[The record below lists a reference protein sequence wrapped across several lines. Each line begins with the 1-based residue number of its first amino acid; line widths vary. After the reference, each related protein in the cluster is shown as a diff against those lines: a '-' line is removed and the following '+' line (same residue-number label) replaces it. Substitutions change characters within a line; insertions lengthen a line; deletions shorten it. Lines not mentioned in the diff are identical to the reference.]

1 MHGDSFLLAPPSMIL
16 LQDVRS
22 LDRFPIC
29 LEACN
34 NSIDMFKSLLGNSP
48 LCFNSSF
55 LPQPQFDS
63 LMEQILGE

>member
-1 MHGDSFLLAPPSMIL
+1 MHPFTNATLYDSSKIM
-16 LQDVRS
+16 RS
-22 LDRFPIC
+22 LDYLPIC